1 MNTYSVSSGSSYRIS
16 PPVFADL
23 EEPFLSVNIGAYPK
37 NPLSFDSIGS
47 KINFVMITDKSGSG
61 SLSPRAVEDELDL
74 EIAAMSIEERLAVIM
89 SMAGSWADRDDI
101 TIIDGHVN
109 PDQWGFED
117 LTDLYDNDLP
127 V

>member
-47 KINFVMITDKSGSG
+47 KINFVMIIDTSGSEI
-61 SLSPRAVEDELDL
+61 LSPKALEDELDR
-74 EIAAMSIEERLAVIM
+74 EIAAMTTEERLAAIKA
-89 SMAGSWADRDDI
+89 MAGTWTDLEESTDAE
-101 TIIDGHVN
+101 
-109 PDQWGFED
+109 WGFYDWDAPDD
-117 LTDLYDNDLP
+117 LAQIP